1 MDSIIPPEFPEGVFV
16 EDGKDTSDPPKV
28 ESAEK
33 EKLLEGEDVH
43 MSSFLSDWDTEADQ
57 GGRMVT
63 ADSGDDRSIDSL
75 PMSPDEANSN
85 QNADIPVRGMAPV
98 LVGEETSHA
107 FFCFAWEDDE
117 WTINVVRK
125 LESTAYGFTCDNS
138 NHKWD
143 PGVAKMDKIIN
154 CISTSKKL
162 VLVLSPDFMRS
173 PWCTY
178 ENMRALRVHYT
189 NTAKVILVVLNEMD
203 LPDFLDGIPTINAM
217 SRNFWQRFVA
227 ALRLGSS
234 LDAHDASVNNNVP
247 ALYNSAHLATIQSS
261 TDCCCKA
268 RFDTIYCPDELA
280 RKGVQI
286 PQRDYTSAITAILDA
301 PKMRWYTLWYNR
313 FFSSLICAI
322 ITALIIVGV
331 VGNLSNFHNKES
343 GGLHVGISLL
353 IAVVLSAVVVGLL
366 HLIVFYEKR
375 KLNVLIE
382 ANLSRAN
389 MVFSK
394 HNILVGMTDKFNW
407 CWNRAV
413 LHFVYFDLAECRKE
427 MVKFLND
434 NRNTGDVDIGLNQ
447 NSSVSVEMLPSGG
460 CDGDTARLT
469 MDTKLR
475 TLSPQTLIADTDP
488 RSVEEEAELYLMQNS
503 ASYINKLLKKQ
514 LVGPLRKRHCRTT
527 VCLCQYVQK
536 TVFSVPV

>member
-1 MDSIIPPEFPEGVFV
+1 MDSIIPSEFPEGIFV
-16 EDGKDTSDPPKV
+16 ED
-28 ESAEK
+28 
-33 EKLLEGEDVH
+33 EKLLEGEDTH
-43 MSSFLSDWDTEADQ
+43 MSSFLTDWDTEADQ
-57 GGRMVT
+57 GGGRMVT
-63 ADSGDDRSIDSL
+63 ADSGDDHSVDSL

-85 QNADIPVRGMAPV
+85 QNADMLVRGMAPV

-117 WTINVVRK
+117 WAINVIRK
-125 LESTAYGFTCDNS
+125 LESSAYGFSCDNS

-154 CISTSKKL
+154 SISTAKKL
-162 VLVLSPDFMRS
+162 VLVVTPDFMRS
-173 PWCTY
+173 PWCMY
-178 ENMRALRVHYT
+178 ENLRALRGHYT
-189 NTAKVILVVLNEMD
+189 NTAKVIVVVLGEIE
-203 LPDFLDGIPTINAM
+203 LPDFLEGIPTINAM

-234 LDAHDASVNNNVP
+234 LDAHDASLNNNVP

-286 PQRDYTSAITAILDA
+286 PQQDYTAAISSILDA

-313 FFSSLICAI
+313 LFSSLVCAI

-353 IAVVLSAVVVGLL
+353 IAFVLSAVVVGLL

-375 KLNVLIE
+375 KLNGLIE

-389 MVFSK
+389 MIFCK
-394 HNILVGMTDKFNW
+394 HNILVGMTDRFNW

-413 LHFVYFDLAECRKE
+413 LHFIYFDLTDCRKE
-427 MVKFLND
+427 MIQFLSD
-434 NRNTGDVDIGLNQ
+434 NRVRGDGDMGLNQ
-447 NSSVSVEMLPSGG
+447 NSSVSVEMLPSSGG
-460 CDGDTARLT
+460 DGDDTTRLT
-469 MDTKLR
+469 IDTRLR

-488 RSVEEEAELYLMQNS
+488 RSIAEEAELYLMQHS
-503 ASYINKLLKKQ
+503 APYINKLLKKQ

-527 VCLCQYVQK
+527 VCLCQFTQK
-536 TVFSVPV
+536 TVFCAPV